1 MFSFWW
7 MLELI
12 YFRLF
17 SILGLK
23 NLNQTHTH
31 TQKTILST
39 LNYLGTSVENKLAIY
54 VWDCI
59 YVFKIFLYI
68 MMFWHL
74 KNLSGWR
81 ETTHPRAS
89 QFSCMRA
96 KSPQSCPT
104 LCDAMDCSPPGSS
117 VHGICQAR
125 ILEWVA
131 MPTSRGS
138 SWSRDRTHISYV
150 SCIGRQVLYH

>member
-7 MLELI
+7 MLEFI
-12 YFRLF
+12 YFCLF

-31 TQKTILST
+31 TEDYPFNPELPW
-39 LNYLGTSVENKLAIY
+39 YLCRKY

-59 YVFKIFLYI
+59 YAFKIFLYI

-89 QFSCMRA
+89 QFLCMCA

-138 SWSRDRTHISYV
+138 SWSRDRTRISYV
-150 SCIGRQVLYH
+150 SCIDRWVLYH